1 VHVEIYSTGTNGSP
15 VGVSK
20 LIVTAIICVK
30 MRLKKRTSE
39 KKKGKNTNYLIT
51 L

>member
-1 VHVEIYSTGTNGSP
+1 VHVEIYDTGSNGSP
-15 VGVSK
+15 VEVSK
-20 LIVTAIICVK
+20 LIVKAIICVK
-30 MRLKKRTSE
+30 NALKKRTSE